1 MTKNKIIKKSNGKEY
16 RYNEYGFT
24 MNSRIVTKSGKINE
38 KMKERVVEAMKDRGA
53 SNYQIDLFEATVELR
68 AKQKRPM
75 RASYAFSRGG
85 DRSKRERYIINAG
98 WSVEELADEI
108 GVKEEDLLNEDNWK
122 EDYFS
127 VDEARWL
134 FEFRYNGP
142 IMRRL

>member
-1 MTKNKIIKKSNGKEY
+1 MAKNRVVKVKGKEY

-24 MNSRIVTKSGKINE
+24 MNSKIVTKSGKINE
-38 KMKERVVEAMKDRGA
+38 KMKERVVEALKDRGA
-53 SNYQIDLFEATVELR
+53 SIYEIDLFEATAELR
-68 AKQKRPM
+68 ARQKRPM
-75 RASYAFSRGG
+75 RASYAFSYGAG
-85 DRSKRERYIINAG
+85 KSKREKYIINAG

-142 IMRRL
+142 VMRRL